1 MITVNGCENCT
12 HIGLCKYE
20 DRMKE
25 AVDQMSVKNLNDGLG
40 IPDFLQV
47 HVRCKYFIQKIR
59 GGYILDPEF
68 TQRHGEIIDC

>member
-25 AVDQMSVKNLNDGLG
+25 TVDQMSVKNLNDGLG

-47 HVRCKYFIQKIR
+47 HVRCKWFLQGFR
-59 GGYILDPEF
+59 GGYIGDAKVELV
-68 TQRHGEIIDC
+68 DC